1 MATLGLQAAHAQQI
15 GLDSAIRAS
24 AENLSG
30 NIRSGSSVAVLAME
44 SSSDRMSDYLINET
58 IVAMIGMQDGRGFTM
73 VTRTQLDHLL
83 GELDFNMSGYVS
95 DETAQRIG
103 HFIGAQYVVIGTFE
117 PLADFFRFRAQL
129 IEVETAVIHAIHT
142 ADVQRD
148 PLVAALLA
156 EADADTAMAMVQL
169 TFNHF
174 SGFERFGTLALNFVV
189 PGLGSFLIM
198 NDTFGGVLQSIIGI
212 PGLTLMIMGLYRM
225 ATPVYFQPGEIDW
238 DLIMLTGGGVI
249 YSISVFVNLSR
260 SHTYMR
266 NAPTPRVRAP
276 SLPEQWNIAVSPA
289 SGGDF
294 GKVSFTHTLRF

>member
-58 IVAMIGMQDGRGFTM
+58 IVAMIGMQDGRSFTM

-103 HFIGAQYVVIGTFE
+103 HFIGAQYVVIGAFE
-117 PLADFFRFRAQL
+117 PLAGFFRFRAQL
-129 IEVETAVIHAIHT
+129 IGVETAVIHAMHT
-142 ADVQRD
+142 ADVQMD
-148 PLVAALLA
+148 SLVAALLA
-156 EADADTAMAMVQL
+156 EADVDTTMAMVQL
-169 TFNHF
+169 SFNHF
-174 SGFERFGTLALNFVV
+174 SGFERFGTAALNFAV

-212 PGLTLMIMGLYRM
+212 PGLTLMIMSM
-225 ATPVYFQPGEIDW
+225 TDMSPVYQSGEIDW
-238 DLIMLTGGGVI
+238 GIMMFLGGFFL
-249 YSISVFVNLSR
+249 YAISSYVNQVRARTFMR
-260 SHTYMR
+260 S
-266 NAPTPRVRAP
+266 APTPRAA

-289 SGGDF
+289 SEGGL
-294 GKVSFTHTLRF
+294 GNVTFTHTLRF